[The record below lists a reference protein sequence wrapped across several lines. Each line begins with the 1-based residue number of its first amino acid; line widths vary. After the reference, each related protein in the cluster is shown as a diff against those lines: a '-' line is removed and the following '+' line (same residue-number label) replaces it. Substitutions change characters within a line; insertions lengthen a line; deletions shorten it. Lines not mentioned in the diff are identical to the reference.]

1 MGIRSQPGAE
11 GGGGSVLERVGG
23 SAVYSKAAEHPG
35 EECGGD
41 GSLLSSFKL
50 AAPCQWRR

>member
-1 MGIRSQPGAE
+1 MGSRGQPGAE
-11 GGGGSVLERVGG
+11 GGGGSVLMRAAG
-23 SAVYSKAAEHPG
+23 SAGHSETAEHPG
-35 EECGGD
+35 EERGGD